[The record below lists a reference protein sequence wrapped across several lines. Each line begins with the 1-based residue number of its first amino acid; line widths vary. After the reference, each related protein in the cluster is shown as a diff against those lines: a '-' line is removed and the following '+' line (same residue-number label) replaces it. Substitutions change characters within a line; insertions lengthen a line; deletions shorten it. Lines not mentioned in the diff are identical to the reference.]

1 MKRKKM
7 NIIRRAGICG
17 ALAAALT
24 AGLAGCGAKES
35 AGTAGTEPASA
46 SDSRAAGG
54 EETRIAAGADG
65 FQIEGDGAS
74 VSGNTVTI
82 SRAGTYR
89 LSGDMADGNLL
100 VNAEEND
107 EIRLVFDG
115 FSIASA
121 DIAPIYVSQC
131 GSVTVETAAGTENSV
146 TDGRTYEKTEDD
158 ESPDAAIFSE
168 CDLIL
173 EGEGTLTVSGQFQE
187 GIRGKDDVTVT
198 SGTIRI
204 EALND
209 GLKGKDAVCIEGGTL
224 EITAGD
230 DGIQSDNEKDS
241 DKGFVTVSGG
251 TVTIDAVGKGIQ
263 GESRVDISGGKVAV
277 VNSEE
282 GIEALVIEISG
293 GEVDIF
299 AADDGINAAGSSG
312 MAGEPGAAGGSGK
325 AGNLD
330 LAGEAG
336 GGRHP
341 FGGVTEGAC
350 ITISGGTLRIN
361 AGGDAIDSN
370 GDLNIEGGAVYLEGP
385 TSGGDGILDF
395 AGNGSMTGGILAGTG
410 SAGMMQLF
418 EGDENPAM
426 IVVYFEEW
434 QSAGTTVTVADSA
447 GNVLEEVTPEK
458 EFEAFI
464 YSSPELE
471 DGAVYVITAGDG
483 TDAVTQEVT
492 VDGSLTQV
500 GERAGGGF
508 GGRGF
513 GGGGGRRG
521 GAPGE
526 MPDGMPGER
535 PDGAA
540 GEMSDGTPGE
550 RPGRA
555 AGEMS
560 DGAAGEQPDGA
571 AGERPDGTP
580 GERPGRFGGERPDGA
595 SDEGETGAAGERPA
609 RMPGGGGAGDAASE
623 SAAGTSGENV
633 AGAA

>member
-17 ALAAALT
+17 ALAAALA

-46 SDSRAAGG
+46 SDSMEAGG

-82 SRAGTYR
+82 SRAGIYR

-100 VNAEEND
+100 VNAGEND

-115 FSIASA
+115 FSIAST
-121 DIAPIYVSQC
+121 DTAPIYISQG

-146 TDGRTYEKTEDD
+146 MDGRAYEKTEDD

-263 GESRVDISGGKVAV
+263 GESRVDISGGYVSV

-299 AADDGINAAGSSG
+299 ATDDGINAAGSTDAVGNSDAAGSSG
-312 MAGEPGAAGGSGK
+312 M
-325 AGNLD
+325 
-330 LAGEAG
+330 AGEAG

-418 EGDENPAM
+418 EGDENQAM
-426 IVVYFEEW
+426 IVVYFEER

-447 GNVLEEVTPEK
+447 GNVLKEVTPEK

-471 DGAVYVITAGDG
+471 DGAMYAITTGDG
-483 TDAVTQEVT
+483 TDAVTQEVM

-500 GERAGGGF
+500 GERTGGGF

-540 GEMSDGTPGE
+540 GEMPDGTTGE

-609 RMPGGGGAGDAASE
+609 RMPGEAGAGDAASE

>member
-7 NIIRRAGICG
+7 NIIRRASICG

-35 AGTAGTEPASA
+35 AGTAGAEPASA
-46 SDSRAAGG
+46 SDSMEAGG

-100 VNAEEND
+100 VNAGEND

-121 DIAPIYVSQC
+121 DTAPIYVSQG

-187 GIRGKDDVTVT
+187 GIRGKDDVTVAF
-198 SGTIRI
+198 GTIRI

-209 GLKGKDAVCIEGGTL
+209 GLKGKDAVYIEGGTL

-263 GESRVDISGGKVAV
+263 GESRVDISGGEVAV

-299 AADDGINAAGSSG
+299 ATDDGINAAGS
-312 MAGEPGAAGGSGK
+312 A
-325 AGNLD
+325 D
-330 LAGEAG
+330 TAGEAA

-341 FGGVTEGAC
+341 FGGVTAGAC

-418 EGDENPAM
+418 EGDENQAM

-464 YSSPELE
+464 CSSPELE
-471 DGAVYVITAGDG
+471 DGAMYVITTGDG
-483 TDAVTQEVT
+483 ADAVTQEVT
-492 VDGSLTQV
+492 VDGSLTQA
-500 GERAGGGF
+500 GERTGG
-508 GGRGF
+508 GF

-540 GEMSDGTPGE
+540 GEMPDGTTGE

-580 GERPGRFGGERPDGA
+580 GERPGRPGGERPAGA
-595 SDEGETGAAGERPA
+595 SDEGEASAAGKRPA

-623 SAAGTSGENV
+623 SAAGTSGEAV
-633 AGAA
+633 DGAA

>member
-35 AGTAGTEPASA
+35 AGTAGAEPASA
-46 SDSRAAGG
+46 SDSMEAGG

-100 VNAEEND
+100 VNAGEND

-121 DIAPIYVSQC
+121 DTAPIYVSQC

-146 TDGRTYEKTEDD
+146 TDGRTYKKTEDD

-173 EGEGTLTVSGQFQE
+173 EGEGTLAVSGQFQE
-187 GIRGKDDVTVT
+187 GIRGKDDVTVA

-241 DKGFVTVSGG
+241 DKGFVSVSGG

-263 GESRVDISGGKVAV
+263 GESQVDISGGEVAV

-299 AADDGINAAGSSG
+299 ATDDGISAAGG
-312 MAGEPGAAGGSGK
+312 ADTAGSTATAGDSGAAGGSGK

-385 TSGGDGILDF
+385 ASGGDGILDF
-395 AGNGSMTGGILAGTG
+395 AGNGSMTGGVLAGTG

-418 EGDENPAM
+418 EGDENQAM
-426 IVVYFEEW
+426 IIVYFEER
-434 QSAGTTVTVADSA
+434 QSAGTTVTVADSD
-447 GNVLEEVTPEK
+447 GNVLEEITPEK

-471 DGAVYVITAGDG
+471 DEAVYAITTGDG
-483 TDAVTQEVT
+483 TGAVTQEVT
-492 VDGSLTQV
+492 VDGSLTQA
-500 GERAGGGF
+500 GERIGG
-508 GGRGF
+508 GF

-540 GEMSDGTPGE
+540 GEMP
-550 RPGRA
+550 A
-555 AGEMS
+555 
-560 DGAAGEQPDGA
+560 
-571 AGERPDGTP
+571 GTP
-580 GERPGRFGGERPDGA
+580 GERPGRFGGERPD
-595 SDEGETGAAGERPA
+595 GAAGERPA

-623 SAAGTSGENV
+623 SAAGTSGEAV
-633 AGAA
+633 DGAA

>member
-1 MKRKKM
+1 MYKR
-7 NIIRRAGICG
+7 
-17 ALAAALT
+17 
-24 AGLAGCGAKES
+24 
-35 AGTAGTEPASA
+35 
-46 SDSRAAGG
+46 
-54 EETRIAAGADG
+54 
-65 FQIEGDGAS
+65 Q
-74 VSGNTVTI
+74 
-82 SRAGTYR
+82 
-89 LSGDMADGNLL
+89 
-100 VNAEEND
+100 
-107 EIRLVFDG
+107 
-115 FSIASA
+115 
-121 DIAPIYVSQC
+121 
-131 GSVTVETAAGTENSV
+131 
-146 TDGRTYEKTEDD
+146 

-173 EGEGTLTVSGQFQE
+173 EGEGTLAVSGQFQE
-187 GIRGKDDVTVT
+187 GIRGKDDVTVA

-209 GLKGKDAVCIEGGTL
+209 GLKGKDAVYIEGGTL

-418 EGDENPAM
+418 EGDENQAM

-464 YSSPELE
+464 YRC
-471 DGAVYVITAGDG
+471 V
-483 TDAVTQEVT
+483 
-492 VDGSLTQV
+492 
-500 GERAGGGF
+500 
-508 GGRGF
+508 
-513 GGGGGRRG
+513 
-521 GAPGE
+521 
-526 MPDGMPGER
+526 
-535 PDGAA
+535 
-540 GEMSDGTPGE
+540 
-550 RPGRA
+550 
-555 AGEMS
+555 
-560 DGAAGEQPDGA
+560 
-571 AGERPDGTP
+571 
-580 GERPGRFGGERPDGA
+580 
-595 SDEGETGAAGERPA
+595 
-609 RMPGGGGAGDAASE
+609 
-623 SAAGTSGENV
+623 
-633 AGAA
+633 

>member
-173 EGEGTLTVSGQFQE
+173 EGEGTLAVSGQFQE
-187 GIRGKDDVTVT
+187 GIRGKDDVTVA

-209 GLKGKDAVCIEGGTL
+209 GLKGKDAVYIEGGTL

-263 GESRVDISGGKVAV
+263 GESRVDISGGYVSV

-293 GEVDIF
+293 GEVDICLLYTSVDCP
-299 AADDGINAAGSSG
+299 AGISRGAEKYFHGQVKRERLQPPQICKAHKKAPARGCAGG
-312 MAGEPGAAGGSGK
+312 QIHRPAGAQLRGDPGAVAGDHQGK
-325 AGNLD
+325 AGGHRGHRY
-330 LAGEAG
+330 AASG
-336 GGRHP
+336 HP
-341 FGGVTEGAC
+341 
-350 ITISGGTLRIN
+350 
-361 AGGDAIDSN
+361 
-370 GDLNIEGGAVYLEGP
+370 
-385 TSGGDGILDF
+385 
-395 AGNGSMTGGILAGTG
+395 
-410 SAGMMQLF
+410 
-418 EGDENPAM
+418 
-426 IVVYFEEW
+426 
-434 QSAGTTVTVADSA
+434 AD
-447 GNVLEEVTPEK
+447 
-458 EFEAFI
+458 
-464 YSSPELE
+464 
-471 DGAVYVITAGDG
+471 
-483 TDAVTQEVT
+483 
-492 VDGSLTQV
+492 
-500 GERAGGGF
+500 RAG
-508 GGRGF
+508 
-513 GGGGGRRG
+513 
-521 GAPGE
+521 
-526 MPDGMPGER
+526 
-535 PDGAA
+535 
-540 GEMSDGTPGE
+540 SDGDVCG
-550 RPGRA
+550 
-555 AGEMS
+555 
-560 DGAAGEQPDGA
+560 
-571 AGERPDGTP
+571 
-580 GERPGRFGGERPDGA
+580 
-595 SDEGETGAAGERPA
+595 
-609 RMPGGGGAGDAASE
+609 
-623 SAAGTSGENV
+623 
-633 AGAA
+633 

>member
-17 ALAAALT
+17 ALAAALA

-46 SDSRAAGG
+46 SDSMEAGG

-82 SRAGTYR
+82 SRAGIYR

-100 VNAEEND
+100 VNAGEND

-115 FSIASA
+115 FSIAST
-121 DIAPIYVSQC
+121 DTAPIYISQG

-146 TDGRTYEKTEDD
+146 MDGRAYEKTEDD

-263 GESRVDISGGKVAV
+263 GESRVDISGGYLSV

-299 AADDGINAAGSSG
+299 ATDDGINAAGSTDAVGNSDAAGSSG
-312 MAGEPGAAGGSGK
+312 M
-325 AGNLD
+325 
-330 LAGEAG
+330 AGEAG

-418 EGDENPAM
+418 EGDENQAM
-426 IVVYFEEW
+426 IVVYFEER

-471 DGAVYVITAGDG
+471 DGAMYAITTGDG
-483 TDAVTQEVT
+483 TDAVTQEVM

-500 GERAGGGF
+500 GERTGGGF

-540 GEMSDGTPGE
+540 GEMPDGTTGE

-609 RMPGGGGAGDAASE
+609 RMPGEAGAGDAASE

>member
-17 ALAAALT
+17 ALAAALA

-46 SDSRAAGG
+46 SDSMEAGG

-82 SRAGTYR
+82 SRAGIYR

-100 VNAEEND
+100 VNAGEND

-115 FSIASA
+115 FSIAST
-121 DIAPIYVSQC
+121 DTAPIYISQG

-146 TDGRTYEKTEDD
+146 MDGRAYEKTEDD

-263 GESRVDISGGKVAV
+263 GESRVDISGGYVSV

-299 AADDGINAAGSSG
+299 ATDDGINAAGSTDAVGNSDAAGSSG
-312 MAGEPGAAGGSGK
+312 M
-325 AGNLD
+325 
-330 LAGEAG
+330 AGEAG

-395 AGNGSMTGGILAGTG
+395 AGNGSMTGGNLAGTG

-418 EGDENPAM
+418 EGDENQAM
-426 IVVYFEEW
+426 IVVYFEER

-471 DGAVYVITAGDG
+471 DGAMYAITTGDG
-483 TDAVTQEVT
+483 TDAVTQEVM

-500 GERAGGGF
+500 GERTGGGF

-540 GEMSDGTPGE
+540 GEMPDGTTGE

-609 RMPGGGGAGDAASE
+609 RMPGEAGAGDAASE

>member
-17 ALAAALT
+17 ALAAALA

-46 SDSRAAGG
+46 SDSMEAGG

-82 SRAGTYR
+82 SRAGIYR

-100 VNAEEND
+100 VNAGEND

-115 FSIASA
+115 FSIAST
-121 DIAPIYVSQC
+121 DTAPIYISQG

-146 TDGRTYEKTEDD
+146 MDGRAYEKTEDD

-263 GESRVDISGGKVAV
+263 GESRVDISGGYVSV

-299 AADDGINAAGSSG
+299 ATDDGINAAGSTDAVGNSDAAGSSG
-312 MAGEPGAAGGSGK
+312 M
-325 AGNLD
+325 
-330 LAGEAG
+330 AGEAG

-418 EGDENPAM
+418 EGDENQAM
-426 IVVYFEEW
+426 IVVYFEER

-471 DGAVYVITAGDG
+471 DGAMYAITTGDG
-483 TDAVTQEVT
+483 TDAVTQEVM

-500 GERAGGGF
+500 GERTGRGF

-540 GEMSDGTPGE
+540 GEMPDGTTGE

-609 RMPGGGGAGDAASE
+609 RMPGEAGAGDAASE

>member
-173 EGEGTLTVSGQFQE
+173 EGEGTLAVSGQFQE
-187 GIRGKDDVTVT
+187 GIRGKDDVTVA

-209 GLKGKDAVCIEGGTL
+209 GLKGKDAVYIEGGTL

-418 EGDENPAM
+418 EGDENQAM

-571 AGERPDGTP
+571 AGERPDG
-580 GERPGRFGGERPDGA
+580 A

>member
-17 ALAAALT
+17 ALAAALA

-46 SDSRAAGG
+46 SDSMEAGG

-82 SRAGTYR
+82 SRAGIYR

-100 VNAEEND
+100 VNAGEND

-115 FSIASA
+115 FSIAST
-121 DIAPIYVSQC
+121 DTAPIYISQG

-146 TDGRTYEKTEDD
+146 MDGRAYEKTEDD

-263 GESRVDISGGKVAV
+263 GESRVDISGGYVSV

-299 AADDGINAAGSSG
+299 APDDGINAAGSTDAVGNSDAAGSSG
-312 MAGEPGAAGGSGK
+312 M
-325 AGNLD
+325 
-330 LAGEAG
+330 AGEAG

-418 EGDENPAM
+418 EGDENQAM
-426 IVVYFEEW
+426 IVVYFEER

-471 DGAVYVITAGDG
+471 DGAMYAITTGDG
-483 TDAVTQEVT
+483 TDAVTQEVM

-500 GERAGGGF
+500 GERTGGGF

-540 GEMSDGTPGE
+540 GEMPDGTTGE

-609 RMPGGGGAGDAASE
+609 RMPGEAGAGDAASE

>member
-17 ALAAALT
+17 ALAAALA

-46 SDSRAAGG
+46 SDSMEAGG

-82 SRAGTYR
+82 SRAGIYR

-100 VNAEEND
+100 VNAGEND

-115 FSIASA
+115 FSIAST
-121 DIAPIYVSQC
+121 DTAPIYISQG

-146 TDGRTYEKTEDD
+146 MDGRAYEKTEDD

-263 GESRVDISGGKVAV
+263 GESRVDISGGYVSV

-299 AADDGINAAGSSG
+299 ATDDGINAAGSTDAVGNSDAAGSSG
-312 MAGEPGAAGGSGK
+312 M
-325 AGNLD
+325 
-330 LAGEAG
+330 AGEAG

-418 EGDENPAM
+418 EGDENQAM
-426 IVVYFEEW
+426 IVVYFEER

-471 DGAVYVITAGDG
+471 DGAMYAITTGDG
-483 TDAVTQEVT
+483 TDAVTQEVM

-500 GERAGGGF
+500 GERTGGGF

-609 RMPGGGGAGDAASE
+609 RMPGEAGAGDAASE

>member
-17 ALAAALT
+17 ALAAALA

-46 SDSRAAGG
+46 SDSMEAGG

-82 SRAGTYR
+82 SRAGIYR

-100 VNAEEND
+100 VNAGEND

-115 FSIASA
+115 FSIAST
-121 DIAPIYVSQC
+121 DTAPIYISQG

-146 TDGRTYEKTEDD
+146 MDGRAYEKTEDD

-263 GESRVDISGGKVAV
+263 GESRVDISGGYVSV

-299 AADDGINAAGSSG
+299 ATDDGINAAGSTDAVGNSDAAGSSG
-312 MAGEPGAAGGSGK
+312 M
-325 AGNLD
+325 
-330 LAGEAG
+330 AGEAG

-385 TSGGDGILDF
+385 ISGGDGILDF

-418 EGDENPAM
+418 EGDENQAM
-426 IVVYFEEW
+426 IVVYFEER

-471 DGAVYVITAGDG
+471 DGAMYAITTGDG
-483 TDAVTQEVT
+483 TDAVTQEVM

-500 GERAGGGF
+500 GERTGGGF

-540 GEMSDGTPGE
+540 GEMPDGTTGE

-609 RMPGGGGAGDAASE
+609 RMPGEAGAGDAASE

>member
-17 ALAAALT
+17 ALAAALA

-46 SDSRAAGG
+46 SDSMEAGG

-82 SRAGTYR
+82 SRAGIYR

-100 VNAEEND
+100 VNAGEND

-115 FSIASA
+115 FSIAST
-121 DIAPIYVSQC
+121 DTAPIYISQG

-146 TDGRTYEKTEDD
+146 MDGRAYEKTEDD

-263 GESRVDISGGKVAV
+263 GESRVDISGGYVSV

-299 AADDGINAAGSSG
+299 ATDDGINAAGSTDAVGNSDAAGSSG
-312 MAGEPGAAGGSGK
+312 M
-325 AGNLD
+325 
-330 LAGEAG
+330 AGEAG

-418 EGDENPAM
+418 EGDENQAM
-426 IVVYFEEW
+426 IVVYFEER

-471 DGAVYVITAGDG
+471 DGAMYAITTGDG
-483 TDAVTQEVT
+483 TDAVTQEVM

-500 GERAGGGF
+500 GERTGGGF

-540 GEMSDGTPGE
+540 GEMPDGTTGE

-609 RMPGGGGAGDAASE
+609 RMPGEAGAGDAASE

>member
-173 EGEGTLTVSGQFQE
+173 EGEGTLAVSGQFQE
-187 GIRGKDDVTVT
+187 GIRGKDDVTVA

-209 GLKGKDAVCIEGGTL
+209 GLKGKDAVYIEGGTL

-410 SAGMMQLF
+410 SAG
-418 EGDENPAM
+418 
-426 IVVYFEEW
+426 
-434 QSAGTTVTVADSA
+434 
-447 GNVLEEVTPEK
+447 
-458 EFEAFI
+458 
-464 YSSPELE
+464 
-471 DGAVYVITAGDG
+471 
-483 TDAVTQEVT
+483 
-492 VDGSLTQV
+492 
-500 GERAGGGF
+500 
-508 GGRGF
+508 
-513 GGGGGRRG
+513 
-521 GAPGE
+521 
-526 MPDGMPGER
+526 
-535 PDGAA
+535 
-540 GEMSDGTPGE
+540 
-550 RPGRA
+550 
-555 AGEMS
+555 
-560 DGAAGEQPDGA
+560 
-571 AGERPDGTP
+571 
-580 GERPGRFGGERPDGA
+580 
-595 SDEGETGAAGERPA
+595 
-609 RMPGGGGAGDAASE
+609 
-623 SAAGTSGENV
+623 
-633 AGAA
+633 